1 MKPLAAGLF
10 LFAVAAFFL
19 PGLTAQDKAD
29 DKKDVE
35 KKDAEKKDA
44 EKKDAEKKDAEKKDA
59 KDEKKG
65 EDKTD
70 EKKDSKKEDVAK
82 KKAKFSDP
90 EEEKILTGTV
100 TMRARIQNMDANSAG
115 EFSVQLPYAF
125 PAKIKATQAW
135 YAQLLQAKSVT
146 QETYN
151 QYRQKMSQAN
161 VIDVR
166 TGQGMKVR
174 TMFPPLE
181 FDLKGNVK
189 RWTQKEIATA
199 RAGSKLPGLPAQ
211 FDALKAGQVVDL
223 YVAKTPVKKTAA
235 KDKKKNL
242 DDDLD
247 DPSLKPEVLM
257 VVVIVEAQSRP

>member
-1 MKPLAAGLF
+1 
-10 LFAVAAFFL
+10 
-19 PGLTAQDKAD
+19 LTAQDKAD

-35 KKDAEKKDA
+35 KKDA
-44 EKKDAEKKDAEKKDA
+44 

-65 EDKTD
+65 DEKKGDDKTD
-70 EKKDSKKEDVAK
+70 EKKDSKKEEAAK
-82 KKAKFSDP
+82 KKVKYSDP

-211 FDALKAGQVVDL
+211 FDALKAGQIVDL
-223 YVAKTPVKKTAA
+223 YVAKTPVKKTAAA

-257 VVVIVEAQSRP
+257 VVVIVEAQQRP

>member
-10 LFAVAAFFL
+10 LFALSAFLL

-35 KKDAEKKDA
+35 KKDA
-44 EKKDAEKKDAEKKDA
+44 
-59 KDEKKG
+59 KDEKKDD
-65 EDKTD
+65 DKKAD
-70 EKKDSKKEDVAK
+70 DKKDTKKEETAK
-82 KKAKFSDP
+82 KKSKYTDP

-115 EFSVQLPYAF
+115 EFAVQLPYAF
-125 PAKIKATQAW
+125 PAKIKATRAW
-135 YAQLLQAKSVT
+135 YAQLVQSKAVT

-151 QYRQKMSQAN
+151 QYVQKMQQAN
-161 VIDVR
+161 IIDVR

-189 RWTQKEIATA
+189 RWTQKEIAAA

-211 FDALKAGQVVDL
+211 FDALKAGQIVDL
-223 YVAKTPVKKTAA
+223 YVAKLPATKKTA

-242 DDDLD
+242 LDDDPLE
-247 DPSLKPEVLM
+247 DPALKPEVLM
-257 VVVIVEAQSRP
+257 VVVIVEAPQRP